1 MRQWM
6 VMLTGAGLVAGALA
20 CGTAFAQQD
29 KPPAPATSQAPAP
42 GPAEQANPVPTPPK
56 DIGAPSTTNA
66 DQAAPTAGQSTPTTN
81 QADAR
86 TTDQPANPAPKTY
99 QVPAGTKVLLSLK
112 SAVNTRSARPGDG
125 VYLISSFPVVVGN
138 RVMIPAG
145 VYVQGTVDR
154 VVPPG
159 HGWKRGELAMH
170 FTSIIFPNGTVVTI
184 PGVVNSL
191 PGSAG
196 PRMKNGEEGTIQG
209 EGNGG
214 RIGGDLA
221 RGAEI
226 GAGPGV
232 IVGAVKGAPLKGL
245 GVGAAAGAAGGL
257 IYSLLTRGK
266 DVNIEAGSQIEMVLQ
281 RPLLLEEAN
290 LDGSNVTGPPQLVPA
305 AQREPLKK
313 PNGRPRI
320 LCPAG
325 LGCSN

>member
-1 MRQWM
+1 MGIWKSG
-6 VMLTGAGLVAGALA
+6 VATACLIAGAL
-20 CGTAFAQQD
+20 GTGWGQEANL
-29 KPPAPATSQAPAP
+29 PSPATSSSQTGPSA
-42 GPAEQANPVPTPPK
+42 PAEQQTKSP
-56 DIGAPSTTNA
+56 
-66 DQAAPTAGQSTPTTN
+66 APTAAESAQTQPT
-81 QADAR
+81 QEQ
-86 TTDQPANPAPKTY
+86 TDQASSDKPAANAPKTY

-112 SAVNTRSARPGDG
+112 SSVNTRSARPGDG
-125 VYLISSFPVVVGN
+125 VYLVSSFPVVVGN

-145 VYVQGTVDR
+145 VYVQGQVDR
-154 VVPPG
+154 VVAPG

-170 FTSIIFPNGTVVTI
+170 FTSIIFPNGTVVSI
-184 PGVVNSL
+184 PGTVNSL

-196 PRMKNGEEGTIQG
+196 PRMKEGEEGTIQG

-214 RIGGDLA
+214 RIGGDVA

-232 IVGAVKGAPLKGL
+232 IVGAVKGAPVTGL

-257 IYSLLTRGK
+257 IYSLLTHGK

-290 LDGSNVTGPPQLVPA
+290 LDGPNAAGAPQLVPA

-313 PNGRPRI
+313 PNNRPRV
-320 LCPAG
+320 LCPLG
-325 LGCSN
+325 VGCSN